1 MCFLFKSLF
10 RTAVIGTALAG
21 AVVGGTAMVVGPQ
34 RVGAMV
40 EQVKADVTDRFDAN
54 LDDPTVLRR
63 KLNEVAQKY
72 PRQIA
77 QVQRDLIDIREESV
91 RLQREREISNRVV
104 ALIDRDLAE
113 LGPALDDARA
123 SAMATGARLAAVPVR
138 WEGGQMSARRATIR
152 INEIE
157 RERGARAAAAA
168 DAAESLLHLSA
179 QEDHFVETLG
189 RLQDEQ
195 AELNA
200 KIGQIESEIATV
212 ARTERLIKMLEA
224 REATL
229 ENIKRF
235 EVESLD
241 GLTAILERKRM
252 EQTHRLEAIGATVES
267 KSYAELAEAQLSLE
281 GATERAGVEETPG
294 H

>member
-1 MCFLFKSLF
+1 MGFIFKSLF

-21 AVVGGTAMVVGPQ
+21 AVVGGTAMVVGPE

-40 EQVKADVTDRFDAN
+40 DQVKADVTDRFDAN

-77 QVQRDLIDIREESV
+77 QVQRDLVDIREEAA
-91 RLQREREISNRVV
+91 RLTHEREVSERVV

-113 LGPALDDARA
+113 LAPALADARA
-123 SAMATGARLAAVPVR
+123 EAAAVGARLASVPVR
-138 WEGGQMSARRATIR
+138 WEGGQMSARRAQIR
-152 INEIE
+152 VTEIE

-168 DAAESLLHLSA
+168 DAAESLLHLRA
-179 QEDHFVETLG
+179 QEAHFEETLG
-189 RLQDEQ
+189 RLLDEQ

-212 ARTERLIKMLEA
+212 ARTERLIQMLEA

-229 ENIKRF
+229 ESIKRF

-241 GLTAILERKRM
+241 GLTAVLERKRI
-252 EQTHRLEAIGATVES
+252 EQTHRLEAIGASVES
-267 KSYAELAEAQLSLE
+267 KSYAELAEAQLTLE
-281 GATERAGVEETPG
+281 SVEERVGADETPG
-294 H
+294 N

>member
-1 MCFLFKSLF
+1 MGFIFKSLF

-21 AVVGGTAMVVGPQ
+21 AVVGGTAMVVGPE

-63 KLNEVAQKY
+63 KLDEVAQKY

-77 QVQRDLIDIREESV
+77 QVQRDLVEIREEAA
-91 RLQREREISNRVV
+91 RLTHEREVSERVV

-113 LGPALDDARA
+113 LTPALADARA
-123 SAMATGARLAAVPVR
+123 EAAAVGARLASVPVR
-138 WEGGQMSARRATIR
+138 WDGGQMSARRATIR
-152 INEIE
+152 IAEIE

-168 DAAESLLHLSA
+168 DAAESLLHLRA
-179 QEDHFVETLG
+179 QEEHFEETLG
-189 RLQDEQ
+189 RLLDEQ

-212 ARTERLIKMLEA
+212 ARTERLIEMLEA

-229 ENIKRF
+229 RNIKRF

-241 GLTAILERKRM
+241 GLTAVLERKRL

-267 KSYAELAEAQLSLE
+267 RSYAELAEAQLSLE
-281 GATERAGVEETPG
+281 TAVERTEADETPG
-294 H
+294 N